1 MILKDALKGVG
12 VAMVTPFLDNKQIDF
27 ENLKRLTH
35 QLIENEVDYLVL
47 LGTTGET
54 PTITLEEK
62 NQIIRTVVAENNQRV
77 PIIVGIGGYST
88 QEVVDNF
95 ECIDLEG
102 VNAILSITPYYNK
115 PSQEGLY
122 QHFKVISDHS
132 PLPIILYTIFS
143 RTNCNLEPETTLR
156 LAEIPNIIGIKEASG
171 NMNQIMYLLKHKP
184 SDFLVISG
192 DDAITLPL
200 MAVGMSGLISVVA
213 NAYPKEVSDMVHFA
227 MEGKFEQARLIHEDI
242 LDITQACFK
251 EGSPSGIKAFLSL
264 QNKIQYEMR
273 LPLTPVSKSHFDYI
287 KSIFKS

>member
-27 ENLKRLTH
+27 ENLRRLTH
-35 QLIENEVDYLVL
+35 QLIENNVDYLVL

-54 PTITLEEK
+54 PTLNIEEK
-62 NQIIRTVVAENNQRV
+62 NQIIRTVVAANNQRV

-88 QEVVDNF
+88 QEVVEHFD
-95 ECIDLEG
+95 CIDFDG
-102 VNAILSITPYYNK
+102 VHAILSITPYYNK

-143 RTNCNLEPETTLR
+143 RTNCNLEPETTLK
-156 LAEIPNIIGIKEASG
+156 LAQIPNIIGIKEASG

-184 SDFLVISG
+184 ADFLVISG

-213 NAYPKEVSDMVHFA
+213 NAYPKEVADMVHYA
-227 MEGKFEQARLIHEDI
+227 MEGKFDQARQIHEDI

-264 QNKIQYEMR
+264 QNKIQYKMR
-273 LPLTPVSKSHFDYI
+273 LPLTPVSESHFDYI

>member
-88 QEVVDNF
+88 QEVVENF
-95 ECIDLEG
+95 ECTDLEG
-102 VNAILSITPYYNK
+102 VSAILSITPYYNK

-156 LAEIPNIIGIKEASG
+156 LAEIPSIIGIKEASG

>member
-35 QLIENEVDYLVL
+35 QLIENNVDYLVL

-88 QEVVDNF
+88 QEVVENF

-102 VNAILSITPYYNK
+102 VSAILSITPYYNK

-184 SDFLVISG
+184 ADFLVISG

-213 NAYPKEVSDMVHFA
+213 NAYPKEVADMVHLA
-227 MEGKFEQARLIHEDI
+227 MEGKFDQAKVLHEEL

>member
-1 MILKDALKGVG
+1 MILKNALKGVG

-122 QHFKVISDHS
+122 QHFKVIAEHS

-156 LAEIPNIIGIKEASG
+156 LAEIPSIIGIKEASG

-213 NAYPKEVSDMVHFA
+213 NAYPKEVADMVHLA
-227 MEGKFEQARLIHEDI
+227 MEGKFDQAKVLHEEL

-264 QNKIQYEMR
+264 QNKVKYNMR
-273 LPLTPVSKSHFDYI
+273 LPLTPVSDNHFQHI
-287 KSIFKS
+287 TSILK

>member
-122 QHFKVISDHS
+122 QHFKVIAEHS

>member
-27 ENLKRLTH
+27 ENLKRLTR
-35 QLIENEVDYLVL
+35 QLIDNNVDYLVL

-62 NQIIRTVVAENNQRV
+62 NQIIRTVVAENNLRV

-88 QEVVDNF
+88 QEVVENF
-95 ECIDLEG
+95 ECIDFDG

-115 PSQEGLY
+115 PSQEGLF

-132 PLPIILYTIFS
+132 PLPVILYTIFS

-156 LAEIPNIIGIKEASG
+156 LAQIPNIIGIKEASG

-192 DDAITLPL
+192 DDAVTLPL

-213 NAYPKEVSDMVHFA
+213 NAYPKEVANMVHLA
-227 MEGKFEQARLIHEDI
+227 QEGKFDQAKVIHEEM

-264 QNKIQYEMR
+264 QNKMKNNLR
-273 LPLTPVSKSHFDYI
+273 LPLTPVSESHFQYI

>member
-27 ENLKRLTH
+27 ENLKRLTN
-35 QLIENEVDYLVL
+35 QLIENNVDYLVL

-54 PTITLEEK
+54 PTLNLEEK
-62 NQIIRTVVAENNQRV
+62 NQIIRTVVAENKQRV
-77 PIIVGIGGYST
+77 PIVVGIGGYST
-88 QEVVDNF
+88 QEVVEHFD
-95 ECIDLEG
+95 CIDLEG
-102 VNAILSITPYYNK
+102 VHAILSITPYYNK

-143 RTNCNLEPETTLR
+143 RTNCNLEPETTLK
-156 LAEIPNIIGIKEASG
+156 LAQIPNIIGIKEASG

-184 SDFLVISG
+184 ADFLVISG

-213 NAYPKEVSDMVHFA
+213 NAYPKEVADMVHYA
-227 MEGKFEQARLIHEDI
+227 MEGKFDQARQIHEDI

-264 QNKIQYEMR
+264 QNKIQYKMR
-273 LPLTPVSKSHFDYI
+273 LPLTPVSEYHFDYI

>member
-12 VAMVTPFLDNKQIDF
+12 VAMVTPFLDNKQIDI
-27 ENLKRLTH
+27 ENLKRLTR
-35 QLIENEVDYLVL
+35 QLIDNNVDYLVL

-62 NQIIRTVVAENNQRV
+62 NQIIRTVVAENNLRV

-88 QEVVDNF
+88 QEVVENF
-95 ECIDLEG
+95 ECIDFDG

-115 PSQEGLY
+115 PSQEGLF

-132 PLPIILYTIFS
+132 PLPVILYTIFS

-156 LAEIPNIIGIKEASG
+156 LAQIPNIIGIKEASG

-192 DDAITLPL
+192 DDAVTLPL

-213 NAYPKEVSDMVHFA
+213 NAYPKEVANMVHLA
-227 MEGKFEQARLIHEDI
+227 QEGKFDQAKVIHEEM

-264 QNKIQYEMR
+264 QNKLKNNLR
-273 LPLTPVSKSHFDYI
+273 LPLTPVSESHFQYI